1 MALITDNHLPFR
13 DALMPASFRGAMF
26 HVEAGG
32 KESGRRIVLHE
43 FPKKDPPY
51 AEDMGRRAF
60 AFTVRGYCITYV
72 RDTQFPLYSKDY
84 RRARDLLI
92 TELELEGPGVLQL
105 PTHVQPVAV
114 VCQQYRITE
123 EEKLGGYCV
132 FDMQFVE
139 YGIPPQAIGVISG
152 RDGLIAKTQAMMKQ
166 MVDETMYRIG
176 KYPK

>member
-1 MALITDNHLPFR
+1 MTLITDNHLPFR

-43 FPKKDPPY
+43 FPKKEFPY

-60 AFTVRGYCITYV
+60 AFSVRGYCITYV

-84 RRARDLLI
+84 RRARNLLI
-92 TELELEGPGVLQL
+92 SELEHDGPGILQL
-105 PTHVQPVAV
+105 PTLSPVDV

-139 YGIPPQAIGVISG
+139 YGIPPQAIGIVSG
-152 RDGLIAKTQAMMKQ
+152 RDNLIVKSQVMIKQ
-166 MVDETMYRIG
+166 MVDETMTRENRTRR
-176 KYPK
+176 